1 MITLRDYQLD
11 YINSVLNAFKQGKKR
26 VVLCAPTGAG
36 KTAMFSE
43 LVRRAAFKET
53 STWVLTDRIELFT
66 QTWKALE
73 RVNVVPQLISAET
86 KNISPDAIINVGMVE
101 TVARRKGIKEPAL
114 LILDEAHMGNF
125 NKIIDKFP
133 NAYVIGA
140 TATPIGKQFHKYYQ
154 DLIQCTDVPYLIE
167 NGFLAPCK
175 VIEMRSQDFSD
186 LEIKNG
192 EYTDA
197 SNAVHFSKPKLYDG
211 LIEQIAIHIQ
221 DRKTIVYCA
230 NVQSA
235 NDTCAVIIAAGYT
248 AKVVTGETPTK
259 EREYIFTGFKFGQF
273 QFLINCM
280 IATKGFDEPTL
291 EGVIMYCKTT
301 SLIKYLQCVGRGGR
315 TSKETGKTHF
325 VHLDFGENVTFH
337 GLWSEPRN
345 WQLKPPKKK
354 KEAAAPMKDCPNC
367 SAMLAA
373 SVRKC
378 NFCQY
383 EWPESEMVLMQGVA
397 VEVTDQM
404 SKDLMMKRHADLTI
418 EEIKKLVEYKKI
430 KSVYAWRLVR
440 YRGVEALE
448 QYAEL
453 CGYNKGWIRR
463 QFDMLTDEEK
473 AEIEAINSEKI
484 ETV

>member
-101 TVARRKGIKEPAL
+101 TVARRKWIKEPQL

-175 VIEMRSQDFSD
+175 VIEMRNQDFSD

-211 LIEQIAIHIQ
+211 LIEQIAVHIQ

-235 NDTCAVIIAAGYT
+235 NDTCAVIIAAGYS

-273 QFLINCM
+273 QFLINVGV
-280 IATKGFDEPTL
+280 ATKGYDEPTI
-291 EGVIMYCKTT
+291 EAVIMYLKTT

-337 GLWSEPRN
+337 GLWSEPRK
-345 WQLKPPKKK
+345 WELKPPKKK

-397 VEVTDQM
+397 VEVTEVPFKGQKLSELSVEELYQLNKS
-404 SKDLMMKRHADLTI
+404 SKYKSSYIWRVVRSKGEDA
-418 EEIKKLVEYKKI
+418 VEHFAQLAGFK
-430 KSVYAWRLVR
+430 
-440 YRGVEALE
+440 
-448 QYAEL
+448 
-453 CGYNKGWIRR
+453 KGWVNR
-463 QFDMLTDEEK
+463 Q
-473 AEIEAINSEKI
+473 I
-484 ETV
+484 ETLADNDFFDKVIQ